1 MCWDILEEVIREHPV
16 LLNRAPTLHRLGIQ
30 AFEPVLVEGKAIQI
44 HPLVCTAFNADFDG
58 DQMAVHIP
66 LSPEAQ
72 IEASVLMLSSN
83 NILSPSNGM
92 PIAVPTQDIVLGCY
106 YLTMSRGGT
115 KGEGRA
121 FGSTE
126 EVLLA
131 LEAGEL
137 ETLTPIRYRYTGD
150 VIDLTTAYD
159 DQDLMHT
166 EVIHLERDYLKTT
179 VGRVIM
185 NDHLPKEMPF
195 INGLMKKKGL
205 GQLVQFCYLRLGL
218 EKTVKMLDEIKA
230 LGFTYAT
237 KAGISIGIDD
247 LLIPAEKSKL
257 VESAEREV
265 LKVEQQYQE
274 GAITKGERY
283 NKVIEI
289 WSNVT
294 EKVADEMIKGI
305 ETREQG
311 RDRVQP
317 DLHHG
322 GLRRSRIETAD
333 PSVGRDAWFD
343 GQAVG

>member
-1 MCWDILEEVIREHPV
+1 M
-16 LLNRAPTLHRLGIQ
+16 
-30 AFEPVLVEGKAIQI
+30 
-44 HPLVCTAFNADFDG
+44 
-58 DQMAVHIP
+58 
-66 LSPEAQ
+66 
-72 IEASVLMLSSN
+72 
-83 NILSPSNGM
+83 
-92 PIAVPTQDIVLGCY
+92 
-106 YLTMSRGGT
+106 
-115 KGEGRA
+115 
-121 FGSTE
+121 
-126 EVLLA
+126 
-131 LEAGEL
+131 
-137 ETLTPIRYRYTGD
+137 
-150 VIDLTTAYD
+150 
-159 DQDLMHT
+159 
-166 EVIHLERDYLKTT
+166 KTT
-179 VGRVIM
+179 VGRVIL

-205 GQLVQFCYLRLGL
+205 GQLVQYCYLRLGL

-247 LLIPAEKSKL
+247 LLIPAEKNKL

-305 ETREQG
+305 ERENKEGTEFNPIYIMADSGARGIQTT
-311 RDRVQP
+311 DP
-317 DLHHG
+317 
-322 GLRRSRIETAD
+322 TA
-333 PSVGRDAWFD
+333 GRDARFD